1 MLGTITGIDK
11 SVWGGIRKKASK
23 NEENKDKEDINEAL
37 KEDKEKY
44 EDKEENPGILSKLK
58 KAIFG

>member
-23 NEENKDKEDINEAL
+23 NEENKDKEDINEEL
-37 KEDKEKY
+37 KEDKEKN

>member
-23 NEENKDKEDINEAL
+23 NEENTDKEDINEAL
-37 KEDKEKY
+37 KEDKVKN

>member
-1 MLGTITGIDK
+1 LLGTITGIDK

-37 KEDKEKY
+37 KEDKEKN

>member
-37 KEDKEKY
+37 KEDKEKN